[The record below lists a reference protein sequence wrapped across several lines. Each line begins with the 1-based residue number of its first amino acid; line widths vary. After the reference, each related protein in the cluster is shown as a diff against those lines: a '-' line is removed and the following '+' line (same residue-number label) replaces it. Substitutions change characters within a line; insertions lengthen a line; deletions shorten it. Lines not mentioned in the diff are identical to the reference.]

1 VARSSQPAT
10 VVPFRIVSQPPDN
23 LRGRIDR
30 LPRAERRRLHRR
42 LTGAER
48 AEDPK
53 RRAQNIDRVAEII
66 AAAEKRITARTAALP
81 TRIPYPEELP
91 ITPWRDEIL
100 EAIREHQVVIVAG
113 ETGSGKSTQIP
124 KFCLE
129 LGRGVA
135 GTIGH
140 TQPRRIAARSIAD
153 RIAEEIDTT
162 VGEAVGY
169 AVRFSD
175 QTGDSTL
182 VKVMTDGLLLAE
194 IHRDRRLER
203 YDTIIIDEAHE
214 RSLNIDFLLGYLKN
228 LLPKRPDLK
237 VIITSATID
246 TARFAE
252 HFDDAPVIEVSG
264 RTYPVEIRYRPLDD
278 PDQPEARDQI
288 QGICD
293 AVRELLSE
301 GNGDI
306 LVFCSGER
314 EIRDAAD
321 ALNDLGLPHTEV
333 LPLYARLPAAEQH
346 RVFRAHT
353 GRRIVLATNV
363 AETSLTVPGI
373 RYVVDAGTARM
384 SRYSR
389 RTKVQRLPIEA
400 VSQASA
406 NQRAGRCGRLGPG
419 VCIRLYSEDDFDA
432 RPEFTEPEIQRT
444 NLASVILQMTARDL
458 GAIETFPFLD
468 PPDSRSIRDGVAR
481 LVELGA
487 IAEGHESGRQRL
499 TKLGRQLA
507 DLPIDLRLAR
517 MIFEASRTASLR
529 EVLIIAA
536 ALAIQDPR
544 ERPAEKQT
552 QADQAHARFRDE
564 DSDFYSWLH
573 LWEYLS
579 EERRARSS
587 TQFRRLCKNE
597 YLNYRRIR
605 EWQDLHA
612 QLRDVTKDLGFVPNR
627 EPAQREVV
635 HRTLLTGLLSNI
647 GWKDPG
653 SFEYRGARSSRFSIN
668 PGSTLFKRAPEWVMA
683 AELVETT
690 RLWAR
695 GVATVQPEWIES
707 AASHLVTR
715 SYSDPEWDANR
726 GAATANETV
735 SLYGLPL
742 QTARPVLYGRI
753 DREAARELFIRHA
766 LVAGEWETHHRF
778 VEHNAAIIDEV
789 LDLEA
794 RYRRTDLLVDD
805 EVVIDF
811 FDRRIPEDIVSVRH
825 FDRWWKDVRPTDP
838 HLLDLTVEDLLEPEV
853 DTPGEE
859 AFPEIWQ
866 YGGVSMPLTYEFEPG
881 TATDGLIVDVPIGGL
896 ARVDPAIFEWSVPGL
911 REELVVAMMRSLP
924 KAIRKQLAPIPET
937 ARSVLAS
944 HDSTAESLMP
954 FLRRALTKRAG
965 VAIPLDAF
973 DLERIPSHLRPSF
986 RVVADDGSVLAE
998 GPDLPALRDQLHAE
1012 AKAAMATSGHDV
1024 ERTGITTWEVGDLP
1038 HTLDIEGPGRPV
1050 TAYPALV
1057 DEGDSV
1063 AVRLFATA
1071 TEQAQAMWDGTR
1083 RLIVLGLPSPGRSLR
1098 PLVTEDGKRAI
1109 AAGPY
1114 GSFDDWAADCLSCAV
1129 DDLLVAAGGP
1139 VWEAAAFDRLA
1150 AQVGAS
1156 SADQL
1161 VAVASDALEIL
1172 DELREIRRTLDDG
1185 SVEQY
1190 HEATADVEEQVDRLI
1205 YPGFLTAVGIG
1216 RLPDLLRYLRAISR
1230 RLESL
1235 PNRIE
1240 RDRELMGRIRELED
1254 ERDDL
1259 SDAVPNSTELIEVA
1273 WMLQEL
1279 RVSAFAQTLGTK
1291 GKVSEKRIMEALA
1304 RAVAP

>member
-1 VARSSQPAT
+1 MARVTEA
-10 VVPFRIVSQPPDN
+10 
-23 LRGRIDR
+23 ID
-30 LPRAERRRLHRR
+30 
-42 LTGAER
+42 
-48 AEDPK
+48 
-53 RRAQNIDRVAEII
+53 
-66 AAAEKRITARTAALP
+66 AAEKRIAARTAAVP
-81 TRIPYPEELP
+81 KRIAYPEELP
-91 ITPWRDEIL
+91 ITAWRDEIL
-100 EAIREHQVVIVAG
+100 EAIREYQVVIVAG

-129 LGRGVA
+129 LGRGVE

-153 RIAEEIDTT
+153 RIAEEIGTT

-228 LLPKRPDLK
+228 LLPMRPDLK
-237 VIITSATID
+237 IIITSATID
-246 TARFAE
+246 TERFSE
-252 HFDDAPVIEVSG
+252 HFEDAPVIEVSG

-278 PDQPEARDQI
+278 PGQSEPRDQI

-293 AVRELLSE
+293 AAAELSIE

-306 LVFCSGER
+306 LVFCAGER

-321 ALNDLGLPHTEV
+321 ALNELGLPHTEV
-333 LPLYARLPAAEQH
+333 LPLYARLSAAEQH
-346 RVFRAHT
+346 RVFRPHT

-373 RYVVDAGTARM
+373 RYVIDAGTARI

-389 RTKVQRLPIEA
+389 RTKVQRLPIEP

-419 VCIRLYSEDDFDA
+419 ICIRLYEEDDFER

-468 PPDSRSIRDGVAR
+468 PPDSRSIGDGIAR

-487 IAEGHESGRQRL
+487 IEAGREEGLQRL
-499 TKLGRQLA
+499 TKLGRSLA

-517 MIFEASRTASLR
+517 MILESTRTASLR
-529 EVLIIAA
+529 EVLIITA

-544 ERPAEKQT
+544 ERPAEKQA

-564 DSDFYSWLH
+564 ESDFYSWLH

-579 EERRARSS
+579 GERRARSS
-587 TQFRRLCKNE
+587 SQFRRLCKNE
-597 YLNYRRIR
+597 YLNYRRVR
-605 EWQDLHA
+605 EWQDLRA

-635 HRTLLTGLLSNI
+635 HRTLLTGLLSNV
-647 GWKDPG
+647 GTKDHG

-668 PGSTLFKRAPEWVMA
+668 PGSTLFKRPPEWVMA

-695 GVATVQPEWIES
+695 GVASVKPEWIES
-707 AASHLVTR
+707 AADHLVSR
-715 SYSDPEWDANR
+715 SYSDPVWDERR
-726 GAATANETV
+726 GAATANESV

-753 DREAARELFIRHA
+753 DPEAARDLFIRHA
-766 LVAGEWETHHRF
+766 LIAGEWDAHHRF
-778 VEHNAAIIDEV
+778 VEHNAAVISEV

-805 EVVIDF
+805 EAVVEF
-811 FDRRIPEDIVSVRH
+811 FDRRIPKDIVSVRH
-825 FDRWWKDVRPTDP
+825 FDRWWKDVRLTDP
-838 HLLDLTVEDLLEPEV
+838 HRLDLAVDDLLEPEIE
-853 DTPGEE
+853 TPGAE
-859 AFPEIWQ
+859 AFPEVWQ
-866 YGGVSMPLTYEFEPG
+866 YGGVSMPLTYEFDPG
-881 TATDGLIVDVPIGGL
+881 SATDGLIVSVPIGGL
-896 ARVDPAIFEWSVPGL
+896 GRVDPGIFEWSVPGL

-924 KAIRKQLAPIPET
+924 KRFRKQLAPIPAT
-937 ARSVLAS
+937 AHSVLAT
-944 HDSTAESLMP
+944 HDPAEEGLVP
-954 FLRRALTKRAG
+954 FLRRELTKRAG
-965 VAIPLDAF
+965 AAIPLDAF
-973 DLERIPSHLRPSF
+973 DLDRIPSHLRPFF
-986 RVVADDGSVLAE
+986 RVVGEDGSVLAE
-998 GPDLPALRDQLHAE
+998 GPNLALLADQLRAE
-1012 AKAAMATSGHDV
+1012 AQAAVATSGHGV
-1024 ERTGITTWEVGDLP
+1024 ERTGITSWDFGDLP
-1038 HTLDIEGPGRPV
+1038 TEAEIEGPGRSM

-1057 DEGDSV
+1057 DDGDAV
-1063 AVRLFATA
+1063 AVRLFATSG
-1071 TEQAQAMWDGTR
+1071 EQSASMWVGTR
-1083 RLIVLGLPSPGRSLR
+1083 KLIVLGLPSPARVLR
-1098 PLVTEDGKRAI
+1098 PIVTDDGLGAI

-1114 GSFDDWAADCLSCAV
+1114 ESFNEWADDCLMCAV
-1129 DDLLVAAGGP
+1129 DDLLGEAGGP
-1139 VWEAAAFDRLA
+1139 VWDATSFDRLLTQIGA
-1150 AQVGAS
+1150 AS
-1156 SADQL
+1156 PDLL

-1172 DELREIRRTLDDG
+1172 DELREVRATLAGG
-1185 SVEQY
+1185 SLAHYPDVVF
-1190 HEATADVEEQVDRLI
+1190 DVEEQVDRLV
-1205 YPGFLTAVGIG
+1205 YPGFLTAVGIE
-1216 RLPDLLRYLRAISR
+1216 RLPDIHRYVRAVSR
-1230 RLESL
+1230 RLEAL
-1235 PNRIE
+1235 PDRAEKDRAVMDRIRDLEAE
-1240 RDRELMGRIRELED
+1240 RDEL
-1254 ERDDL
+1254 
-1259 SDAVPNSTELIEVA
+1259 SNAVPNSTQLIEVA

-1279 RVSAFAQTLGTK
+1279 RVSVFAQSIGTK
-1291 GKVSEKRIMEALA
+1291 GKISEKRILEALE